1 MLWGMPTEFMTQQSI
16 SDIYGEVREF
26 RTPHK
31 DHYHHHSLRRAQ
43 VTDDTEQTLALLDA
57 YFKHGYL
64 DAQVTA
70 QALVSWAHEK
80 DVFNSTYLGPSSRR
94 ALQRLMRGGDDP
106 AQTGLFGTTVGGA
119 MRMLPV
125 AWASLGDQNRAVHT
139 AVQVSMPTHGTS
151 LAISGAAAMALALME
166 CFSEGS
172 DLAPILTAACEGAKL
187 GLSYGYPYPG
197 ASIAKRIRWA
207 VDLAVSAPDLKS
219 ASAALYDYIG
229 GVDMVPHEIIPPVV
243 MALFARPEEPME
255 RLIGAVNIG
264 GDTDTIAS
272 MLGAL
277 LGAFYGVDVFPPQ
290 AMWEEIEYTNG
301 IDFHYYAVQMTRKLK
316 TGGFSDER

>member
-1 MLWGMPTEFMTQQSI
+1 M
-16 SDIYGEVREF
+16 
-26 RTPHK
+26 
-31 DHYHHHSLRRAQ
+31 
-43 VTDDTEQTLALLDA
+43 
-57 YFKHGYL
+57 
-64 DAQVTA
+64 TA

-139 AVQVSMPTHGTS
+139 AVQVSIATHGTS

-229 GVDMVPHEIIPPVV
+229 GGHGPPHEIIPPVV

-277 LGAFYGVDVFPPQ
+277 WG
-290 AMWEEIEYTNG
+290 G
-301 IDFHYYAVQMTRKLK
+301 ILRC
-316 TGGFSDER
+316 

>member
-1 MLWGMPTEFMTQQSI
+1 MMLWGMPTEFMTQQSI

-166 CFSEGS
+166 CFRKAQTWHPFLPP
-172 DLAPILTAACEGAKL
+172 LARCQ
-187 GLSYGYPYPG
+187 
-197 ASIAKRIRWA
+197 
-207 VDLAVSAPDLKS
+207 
-219 ASAALYDYIG
+219 
-229 GVDMVPHEIIPPVV
+229 
-243 MALFARPEEPME
+243 ARPKLWLSLSGCVHSETNPLGGRFGSE
-255 RLIGAVNIG
+255 RAR
-264 GDTDTIAS
+264 
-272 MLGAL
+272 
-277 LGAFYGVDVFPPQ
+277 P
-290 AMWEEIEYTNG
+290 
-301 IDFHYYAVQMTRKLK
+301 
-316 TGGFSDER
+316 